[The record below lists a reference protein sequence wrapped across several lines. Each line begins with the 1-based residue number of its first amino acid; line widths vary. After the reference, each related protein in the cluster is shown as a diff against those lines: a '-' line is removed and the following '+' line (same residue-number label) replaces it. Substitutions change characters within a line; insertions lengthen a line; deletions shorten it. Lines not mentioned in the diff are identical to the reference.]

1 MMPEENFVEVA
12 NEPRHRFRLENE
24 FVRVYDF
31 QLHPGEMTLYHR
43 HDADTFYVAI
53 EPASILDQPL
63 GHPPASETVS
73 WPAGIAWCQGYASK
87 PVIHRVTNSGTEAM
101 RVIGAEVRRPPP
113 GKPSSALQS
122 AFYELKYEDTRVR
135 VYRLN
140 LAAGEGTG
148 TVGYDFTGLLVAS
161 LSTRLAMREGSRSW
175 VQQVGAGDIHWHV
188 GQLEVE
194 VTNTG
199 AGPFRAYLAQWL

>member
-1 MMPEENFVEVA
+1 MSEENFVEVA
-12 NEPRHRFRLENE
+12 NEPRHRPRLENE

-31 QLHPGEMTLYHR
+31 QLHPGETTLYHR

-53 EPASILDQPL
+53 EPARILDQPL
-63 GHPPASETVS
+63 GHPPASETIS

-87 PVIHRVTNSGTEAM
+87 PVIHRVTNSGTAEM

-113 GKPSSALQS
+113 GNPSAPLQS
-122 AFYELKYEDTRVR
+122 AFYQLKYEDTRVR
-135 VYRLN
+135 VYRLD

-148 TVGYDFTGLLVAS
+148 AVHYDFAGLLVANS
-161 LSTRLAMREGSRSW
+161 SSRLEIREGSRSW
-175 VQQVGAGDIHWHV
+175 TQPVAAGDIHWHT
-188 GQLEVE
+188 GQLEAE

-199 AGPFRAYLAQWL
+199 VGPFRAYLAEWL